1 MKDCIRV
8 GLIGWGTVGSGVVR
22 ILSKEKDLIT
32 RRLGVPLEI
41 AQIADRDITRKR
53 DVDVPPEI
61 LTTDPQQLIQSPNID
76 IILELI
82 GGIEPA
88 RSLVLNAIHNKKHVV
103 TANKALLAAHG
114 EEIFDTAV
122 RENVDVGFEASV
134 GGGIPIIRAIKE
146 GFSGEKI
153 SAVFGIV
160 NGTSNYILT
169 QMSERGRDFSDVLK
183 EAQDLGYAEADPTLD
198 ISGGD
203 SAHKL
208 AILATL
214 AYGTPVPIEEIYTEG
229 ISHITPMDITFAETL
244 GYKIKLLAIAKHAEG
259 KIEAR
264 VHPTMISKDEMLAQ
278 VNGVFNA
285 IYIIGESVG
294 ESLFYGR
301 GAGSMPTGSAVVS
314 DLIDIARNIQSQTST
329 RVPPMGY
336 LPKTRARLP
345 ICPITAITSSYYL
358 RFRVEDRPGVLSEIS
373 GVLGRHNISIASVI
387 QEGRRGSSVSGDGVL
402 LVMMTHQANEAD
414 IQTALA
420 RINQSPFVFEPAV
433 LIRVEEKNN
442 NGFTRNV
449 KA

>member
-1 MKDCIRV
+1 MKDRIRV
-8 GLIGWGTVGSGVVR
+8 GLIGFGTVGTGVVR

-32 RRLGVPLEI
+32 RRLGVPLTI

-53 DVDVPPEI
+53 DIAVPPDI
-61 LTTDPQQLIQSPNID
+61 LTTDPQRLIQNPDID
-76 IILELI
+76 IILELM

-88 RSLVLNAIHNKKHVV
+88 RDFILNAIYNKKHVV

-114 EEIFDTAV
+114 EEIFDAACK
-122 RENVDVGFEASV
+122 ENVDVGFEASV

-146 GFSGEKI
+146 GFSGENI

-169 QMSERGRDFSDVLK
+169 QMSEKGREFLDVLK
-183 EAQDLGYAEADPTLD
+183 EAQTLGYAEADPTLD
-198 ISGGD
+198 VSGGD

-229 ISHITPMDITFAETL
+229 IDHVTPLDITFAETL
-244 GYKIKLLAIAKHAEG
+244 GYKIKLLAIAKHFDG

-264 VHPTMISKDEMLAQ
+264 VHPTMIPKEEMLAQ

-314 DLIDIARNIQSQTST
+314 DLIDIARNIQNGTNT
-329 RVPPMGY
+329 RVPHLAY
-336 LPKTRARLP
+336 LPKTRTRLP
-345 ICPITAITSSYYL
+345 ICPITAIDSSYYL
-358 RFRVEDRPGVLSEIS
+358 RFRVGDRPGVLSEIS

-387 QEGRRGSSVSGDGVL
+387 QEGRKGSSSGDGVL
-402 LVMMTHQANEAD
+402 LVMMTHQAKEAD
-414 IQTALA
+414 IQAALS

-442 NGFTRNV
+442 NGLTRNIRT
-449 KA
+449 